1 MNTLKIYRRSD
12 EALLPQF
19 ATEGSAGFDLSAC
32 LELGDRIKTFNPWNK
47 DVDVPVKMASGKP
60 SIQIHPGY
68 RIMIP
73 TGLIF
78 DIEPG
83 YVLKVFSRSGI
94 ALKKGVVVPNGVG
107 IIDSDY
113 INETFVLLYNTSDGP
128 ISISHGDRIAQAIL
142 EKTEQ
147 YTIEEIS
154 EQPTQKTER
163 EGGFG
168 STGE

>member
-1 MNTLKIYRRSD
+1 MNTLKVYRRSD
-12 EALLPQF
+12 QASIPSF

-32 LELGDRIKTFNPWNK
+32 LELGDKIKTFNPWNK
-47 DVDVPVKMASGKP
+47 DVEVPVKIMSGKP

-78 DIEPG
+78 DIDPG
-83 YVLKVFSRSGI
+83 YVLKVFSRSGL
-94 ALKKGVVVPNGVG
+94 ALKKGVMVVNGVG
-107 IIDSDY
+107 VVDSDY
-113 INETFVLLYNTSDGP
+113 INESFVLLYNTSDGP
-128 ISISHGDRIAQAIL
+128 ITVSHGDRIAQAIL

-147 YTIEEIS
+147 YTFEEIS
-154 EQPTQKTER
+154 EAPTQKTER